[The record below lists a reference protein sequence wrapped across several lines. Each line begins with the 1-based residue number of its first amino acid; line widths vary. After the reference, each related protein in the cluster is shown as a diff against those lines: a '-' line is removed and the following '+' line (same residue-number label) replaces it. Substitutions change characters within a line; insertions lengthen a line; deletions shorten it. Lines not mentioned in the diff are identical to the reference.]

1 MGENNLFV
9 KNILY
14 LCEDEM
20 TVISDFFRYIC
31 SMLSESPP
39 RKQYE
44 QNANPIEMCL
54 YRCRLSHIGL
64 WFVVNQD
71 SV

>member
-20 TVISDFFRYIC
+20 TIISDFLEIFA
-31 SMLSESPP
+31 
-39 RKQYE
+39 Q
-44 QNANPIEMCL
+44 
-54 YRCRLSHIGL
+54 
-64 WFVVNQD
+64 
-71 SV
+71 

>member
-20 TVISDFFRYIC
+20 TIISDFFRNIC
-31 SMLSESPP
+31 SIAFRITTSES
-39 RKQYE
+39 YE
-44 QNANPIEMCL
+44 QNNT
-54 YRCRLSHIGL
+54 Y
-64 WFVVNQD
+64 
-71 SV
+71 